1 MPEISPCTGE
11 NSSRLGKN
19 HPKGLE
25 KTVLEGHTGPRIVR
39 VPIDPMIVENL
50 TIHGISWSAKNSPS
64 GVSGKIKPRLNTAL
78 APSN

>member
-25 KTVLEGHTGPRIVR
+25 KTVLEGHTGPRIVC
-39 VPIDPMIVENL
+39 VPNDPMDCGKSHN
-50 TIHGISWSAKNSPS
+50 SWDQLECKE
-64 GVSGKIKPRLNTAL
+64 
-78 APSN
+78 